1 MGRVIKHAD
10 FKMFLIIGKSLDEYR
25 EKLQPRTQS
34 VQLASQFFIFLNKR
48 RKNQVQP
55 NAREVFMIFGKKFG
69 GEQGHTFNI
78 LVPATK
84 FRFQHTCSAPAA
96 PAQIF
101 DNVTNLYSQHQIR
114 NTVHQHHQ
122 SKKKLLTSDK
132 TPCMKIASWHYA
144 IIEYI
149 QLPPGAMMEIFKHC
163 FVDMVITSTHTRI
176 ISKYQLHF
184 SKVYLSSCSFLVV

>member
-1 MGRVIKHAD
+1 MNTGKVAGQD
-10 FKMFLIIGKSLDEYR
+10 TIGLVRELVFYILEQTSKKSSPTERQRSFYD
-25 EKLQPRTQS
+25 
-34 VQLASQFFIFLNKR
+34 IW
-48 RKNQVQP
+48 
-55 NAREVFMIFGKKFG
+55 KKFG

-163 FVDMVITSTHTRI
+163 FVDMVITSTHT
-176 ISKYQLHF
+176 QG
-184 SKVYLSSCSFLVV
+184 